1 MLPSECR
8 GLMEPR
14 NSKPVI
20 IDIRGK
26 DIVFDG
32 LRDPKSFLTD
42 YTKEKSYH
50 FYTKEYFD
58 KNIKEN

>member
-1 MLPSECR
+1 
-8 GLMEPR
+8 MEPR